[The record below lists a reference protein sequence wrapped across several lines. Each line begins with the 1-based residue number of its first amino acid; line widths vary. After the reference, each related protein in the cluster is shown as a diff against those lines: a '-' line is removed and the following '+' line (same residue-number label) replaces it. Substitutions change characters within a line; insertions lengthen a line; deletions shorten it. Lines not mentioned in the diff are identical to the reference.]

1 MSNDIAVSN
10 ISVSRKQ
17 ATFKLKRFQNP
28 ELSRGVATNLYLK
41 DEESRFGTFV
51 QFPEG
56 GVSVKDYN
64 PLPVTIERKCFF
76 LTHRPR
82 FSVWSKCIYN
92 SCLRGFPT
100 ADKVE
105 LEDHLDEVWH
115 SLPEAFLH

>member
-1 MSNDIAVSN
+1 
-10 ISVSRKQ
+10 
-17 ATFKLKRFQNP
+17 
-28 ELSRGVATNLYLK
+28 VATNLYLK

-82 FSVWSKCIYN
+82 FSIWSKCIYN

-115 SLPEAFLH
+115 SLPEAFLHQIYPEFAALYSKYMEDRKHETRIIRSI